1 MTQSIL
7 ERDRQQYYDTIFSY
21 NHDSSQHIII
31 RNRKQLKKTI
41 RRHHNAK
48 EAIKNHRHT
57 NIRMSN
63 SRKENH
69 YEPLQFVV
77 CLFFMF
83 LFPRVYKCQNFQ
95 KD

>member
-48 EAIKNHRHT
+48 EAVCHKKSQTHKYKNV
-57 NIRMSN
+57 
-63 SRKENH
+63 
-69 YEPLQFVV
+69 Q
-77 CLFFMF
+77 
-83 LFPRVYKCQNFQ
+83 Q
-95 KD
+95 